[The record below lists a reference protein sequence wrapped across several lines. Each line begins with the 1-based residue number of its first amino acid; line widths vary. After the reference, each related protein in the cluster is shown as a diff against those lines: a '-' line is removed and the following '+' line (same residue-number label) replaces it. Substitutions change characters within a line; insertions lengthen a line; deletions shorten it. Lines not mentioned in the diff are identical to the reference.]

1 MALVE
6 LASFPDRF
14 AAEIAHGH
22 LASHGIESVVFD
34 AGLSSLGFGAL
45 TPARLMVDEDD
56 LAAAEELLSRSGP
69 NGAG

>member
-1 MALVE
+1 VALVE

-45 TPARLMVDEDD
+45 TPTRLMVDEDD
-56 LAAAEELLSRSGP
+56 RPLAAELLSRSGP
-69 NGAG
+69 SEAG